1 MMERFYRTTVMP
13 ELGTAPDT
21 HAMQQTGYFS
31 VIRMHVYRHQWRVF
45 LWCSDR
51 HAMDGY
57 VNLPFPFD
65 DIGLGRACDH

>member
-21 HAMQQTGYFS
+21 HATQQTGYFS

-51 HAMDGY
+51 HAMDG
-57 VNLPFPFD
+57 
-65 DIGLGRACDH
+65 